1 MIKIFF
7 LFDRVMAPPGGQ
19 SQINIFGGSEP
30 AAPHRVS
37 QAQQHRN
44 QSNIFG
50 DAPEQKPAPTPV
62 AAAAAPAPAPAQQ
75 PKAKAESNSIT
86 APPENPTAPG
96 GGRAS
101 TKVMAPPG
109 GKSSINLFG

>member
-1 MIKIFF
+1 
-7 LFDRVMAPPGGQ
+7 MAPPGGQ
-19 SQINIFGGSEP
+19 SQINIFGGTEA

-50 DAPEQKPAPTPV
+50 GAPEQKPAPTP
-62 AAAAAPAPAPAQQ
+62 AAAAPAAAPVAQQ
-75 PKAKAESNSIT
+75 SKTKAEPTSIT

>member
-1 MIKIFF
+1 
-7 LFDRVMAPPGGQ
+7 MAPPGGR

-30 AAPHRVS
+30 ADPHRVS
-37 QAQQHRN
+37 AAQTHRN

-50 DAPEQKPAPTPV
+50 AAPEQKPAPTPAPAAQPAAPV
-62 AAAAAPAPAPAQQ
+62 QHTKPAAAAAT
-75 PKAKAESNSIT
+75 SSII